1 MPTSVV
7 LGCRKRLESKHGT
20 GDPLYGSMIRLDKIM
35 QIFHLTDDDVGA
47 ILRVVAL
54 DGGFIGLTAI
64 KG

>member
-1 MPTSVV
+1 
-7 LGCRKRLESKHGT
+7 
-20 GDPLYGSMIRLDKIM
+20 MIRLDKIM